1 MVKGLLRL
9 LNKEFGGLHEAAL
22 LLAGSMLLA
31 QLLALVRD
39 RLLAATFGASSS
51 LDIYYSAFR
60 LPDLLYTTIA
70 SFVSV
75 AVLIPFL
82 IERLEKGEEESA
94 RNFLSA
100 VFSLFSLVMIT
111 TSVVAYLAMPY
122 LAPWL
127 TPGFSPE
134 SQSELI
140 ALARI
145 LLLSPLLLGLS
156 NLLGSVTQA
165 YRKFLVFSLSPVLYN
180 LGIIVGII
188 FLVPIYG
195 LRGLVFGVVLGA
207 FLHLAIQL
215 PTLLK
220 IGFWPRFSFKQIKTN
235 WQSIKRM
242 ISISW
247 PRTLTLSSNQLV
259 IISLVAIASYLGKG
273 AISVFNFS
281 LNLQSVPL
289 SIVGISYSVAAF
301 PTLSKHFARGHLD
314 KFIGQIV
321 SASRHIAFW
330 SMPALVMFIVLRAQI
345 VRVILGS
352 GNFDWTA
359 TRLTAAC
366 LALFSL
372 SVLTQSLVLLF
383 VRGYYAAGETSKPLF
398 ANVLSSV
405 LTIALAFVFSWLFQT
420 NEAWRLLWE
429 NLLRVRDLPGVIIL
443 MLPLAYSV
451 GSIVNCLLLIIFF
464 VWDYRLKI
472 WPIIGSAG
480 ENLAAAVLGGVVAYA
495 SLGFLSYYFDLQTV
509 AGIFAQGL
517 FAGLMGLL
525 VNALALWILGS
536 QEFFDIGRAVRHKFW
551 RGEALLPE
559 QTEL

>member
-1 MVKGLLRL
+1 MVKHLLKL

-31 QLLALVRD
+31 QILALVRD
-39 RLLAATFGASSS
+39 RLLAATFGANSS

-60 LPDLLYTTIA
+60 LPDLLFTTIA

-100 VFSLFSLVMIT
+100 VFSLFALVMVIT
-111 TSVVAYLAMPY
+111 SALAYFLMPY
-122 LAPWL
+122 IAPWL
-127 TPGFSPE
+127 TPGFDA
-134 SQSELI
+134 QAQTELVT
-140 ALARI
+140 LARI
-145 LLLSPLLLGLS
+145 LLLSPILLGLS

-180 LGIIVGII
+180 LGIIVGIVV
-188 FLVPIYG
+188 LAPIYG
-195 LRGLVFGVVLGA
+195 LKGLAFGVVLGA
-207 FLHLAIQL
+207 LFHLAIQL

-220 IGFWPRFSFKQIKTN
+220 IGFWPKFSLKQIKAN
-235 WQSIKRM
+235 LSLVKKM
-242 ISISW
+242 ILISW

-259 IISLVAIASYLGKG
+259 IIFLVALASYLGKG
-273 AISVFNFS
+273 AISVFNFA

-314 KFIGQIV
+314 KFIDQIV
-321 SASRHIAFW
+321 GASRHIAFW
-330 SMPALVMFIVLRAQI
+330 SMPSLVMFIVLRAQI

-372 SVLTQSLVLLF
+372 SVLTQSLVLLL
-383 VRGYYAAGETSKPLF
+383 VRGYYAAGQTFKPLV
-398 ANVLSSV
+398 ANILSSL
-405 LTIALAFVFSWLFQT
+405 LTIILAFFFSWLFKT
-420 NEAWRLLWE
+420 NDTWRLLWE
-429 NLLRVRDLPGVIIL
+429 NLLRVRGLPGVVVL

-464 VWDYRLKI
+464 SWDYRLKI
-472 WPIIGSAG
+472 GPIFSSAG
-480 ENLAAAVLGGVVAYA
+480 ENLSAAVLGGVTAY
-495 SLGFLSYYFDLQTV
+495 SLLNYLSSYFNLQTV

-517 FAGLMGLL
+517 IAGLAGLL
-525 VNALALWILGS
+525 VNVLALWIFGS
-536 QEFFDIGRAVRHKFW
+536 EELVDIYRAVRHKFW